1 MFEVV
6 DVMNTKEQNAV
17 ETAIIAHASSLYE
30 MVLFTDEMKGQWSE
44 VTNEEACWSEMVKQ
58 AKKLQ
63 QLCHKL
69 RAMNKLEELV

>member
-6 DVMNTKEQNAV
+6 DVMNKNDQNVV
-17 ETAIIAHASSLYE
+17 ETAVIAHAHSLYDI
-30 MVLFTDEMKGQWSE
+30 VLEADEMKGQWSE
-44 VTNEEACWSEMVKQ
+44 KENEEACWNEMVKQ

-69 RAMNKLEELV
+69 RAMKVLA